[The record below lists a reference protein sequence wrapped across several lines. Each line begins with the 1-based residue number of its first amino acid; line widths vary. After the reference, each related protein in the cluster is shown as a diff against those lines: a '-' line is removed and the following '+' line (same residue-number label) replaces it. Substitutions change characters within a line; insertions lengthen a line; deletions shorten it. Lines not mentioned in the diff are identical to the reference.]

1 MIKNDLVRLIWLIEL
16 NWYSDSYEID
26 MVKLVQLLAIMEQN
40 PFRSCFPFLTK
51 VPIAK
56 LQQSRLAQFWKYF
69 YKTTPLL
76 VIIKLEIFWQDLWR
90 KALVLVN
97 PTLVEIF

>member
-1 MIKNDLVRLIWLIEL
+1 MVRLIWLIEL
-16 NWYSDSYEID
+16 NWYSDSDEID
-26 MVKLVQLLAIMEQN
+26 LVKLVQQ
-40 PFRSCFPFLTK
+40 

-56 LQQSRLAQFWKYF
+56 LQQSRLAQVWKYF

-76 VIIKLEIFWQDLWR
+76 VIIELEIFWQDLWW